1 MKHLNTFV
9 FAMLAGGA
17 ISLGGMAFLVSESK
31 VVGAVFFTVGLFAV
45 CTLGLNLFTG
55 KVCYVFENGPKYAA
69 NCCLVWLGNL
79 AGAWLAGTMLRATRL
94 TALVARAQEVASVKL
109 SDGLL
114 SVFIL
119 SIFCNVLIFLAVES
133 YGKNPHEL
141 GKYLGML
148 LGVCVFVL
156 AGFEHC
162 VANMFYFTA
171 ADVWCPRTLFYDL
184 VMTLGNAVGGVIFPL
199 CKKLKLKAEAA

>member
-1 MKHLNTFV
+1 MKHLDTFV

-17 ISLGGMAFLVSESK
+17 ISLGCVAFLASESK
-31 VVGAVFFTVGLFAV
+31 VAGAVFFTVGLFAV

-55 KVCYVFENGPKYAA
+55 KVCYVFDHGPRYAA
-69 NCCLVWLGNL
+69 SCCLIWLGNL
-79 AGAWLAGTMLRATRL
+79 AGAFITGSMVRATRL
-94 TALVARAQEVASVKL
+94 TQLVERAGEVSAVKL
-109 SDGLL
+109 SDGLP

-133 YGKNPHEL
+133 YAKNPHEL
-141 GKYLGML
+141 GKYFGML
-148 LGVCVFVL
+148 LGVAVFVM

-171 ADVWCPRTLFYDL
+171 AGAWSPRTLGYDL
-184 VMTLGNAVGGVIFPL
+184 VMTLGNAAGGVLLPL
-199 CKKLKLKAEAA
+199 CRKLRAG

>member
-1 MKHLNTFV
+1 MKILNTFI

-17 ISLGGMAFLVSESK
+17 ISIGGMAFLVSESK
-31 VVGAVFFTVGLFAV
+31 TVGAVFFTVGLFAV

-55 KVCYVFENGPKYAA
+55 KVCYVFDNGPKYAA
-69 NCCLVWLGNL
+69 TCCLIWLGNL
-79 AGAWLAGTMLRATRL
+79 AGAWLAGTMIRATRL
-94 TALVARAQEVASVKL
+94 SGLVERAKELTAVKL

-119 SIFCNVLIFLAVES
+119 AIFCNVLIFLAVES
-133 YGKNPHEL
+133 YNKNPHEL
-141 GKYLGML
+141 GKYLGL
-148 LGVCVFVL
+148 LFGVCVFVM

-171 ADVWCPRTLFYDL
+171 ADVWSGHTLFYDL

-199 CKKLKLKAEAA
+199 CRKLREKTA